1 MYLTGSDSLRACMQ
15 PRGNKIIL
23 YGWRREKCG
32 RIILSVY
39 QYVIRIYYL
48 CIYTREITGC
58 LPLLNIRGG
67 LLRLCG
73 YGLHFLYVLHSTN
86 SYIHKYILTN
96 TKCIYENNPAFDH
109 TLHESSNAFP
119 MQRSYSDQF
128 RICNIILL
136 SKVYKNTYILS
147 CRSQV

>member
-1 MYLTGSDSLRACMQ
+1 MDLTGSDSLRACMQ

-48 CIYTREITGC
+48 CMYIYTREITGC

-136 SKVYKNTYILS
+136 SKVQKHIYNLY
-147 CRSQV
+147 

>member
-1 MYLTGSDSLRACMQ
+1 MRTYNSFSILVCYKNLLSMY
-15 PRGNKIIL
+15 
-23 YGWRREKCG
+23 
-32 RIILSVY
+32 
-39 QYVIRIYYL
+39 
-48 CIYTREITGC
+48 IYTREITGC

-136 SKVYKNTYILS
+136 SKVYKNTYTTYTKLQESSLNVGNSKILYT
-147 CRSQV
+147 